1 MMERSILVTTTAIP
15 YCGLEI
21 ADTQAS
27 LIQTSI
33 SIQPT
38 AERMQEVARIK
49 HLLTQTE
56 YVQKQE
62 DNIASV

>member
-1 MMERSILVTTTAIP
+1 MTERSILVTTQAIP
-15 YCGLEI
+15 NGDPEI
-21 ADTQAS
+21 ADTPAS
-27 LIQTSI
+27 SIQTSI

-38 AERMQEVARIK
+38 GERMQELARIK
-49 HLLTQTE
+49 HLLTETE